1 VYRAAFVK
9 HKFNFFL
16 LYGVL
21 KTKEESRVK
30 VLKYY
35 IKEGV
40 FRKHPQLDIGKK
52 VNLNKLHYNLYMKN
66 CVDHFLLCCS
76 QLCPYDV
83 SE

>member
-9 HKFNFFL
+9 HKFSFFL
-16 LYGVL
+16 LRGVL

-52 VNLNKLHYNLYMKN
+52 EQAPL
-66 CVDHFLLCCS
+66 
-76 QLCPYDV
+76 
-83 SE
+83 